1 MSCLTSS
8 YFCKKQLIMKLKHLF
23 IISSTIFFNIL
34 NSQYREWED
43 LSVFSINTEDPHATF
58 YPYSSEDNLLNLD
71 LTKSELYKSLNRE
84 DNFSKRRFTSK
95 NVFFK

>member
-1 MSCLTSS
+1 
-8 YFCKKQLIMKLKHLF
+8 MKLKNLF

-71 LTKSELYKSLNRE
+71 LTKSELYKSLNGTW
-84 DNFSKRRFTSK
+84 NFKLFSNADSLPKM
-95 NVFFK
+95 FFLNNF